1 MFYDLSQY
9 PRRFQRAIKKNL
21 AAAGILFLTNVPT
34 DETAV
39 EAIAEKL
46 GPIKN
51 TFYGKTWDVKDKPM
65 AENVA
70 YTNVFLDLHM
80 DLL

>member
-1 MFYDLSQY
+1 LFYNNWQD
-9 PRRFQRAIKKNL
+9 PKRFQRAIKNNL
-21 AAAGILFLTNVPT
+21 AAAGILLLFNVPT

-46 GPIKN
+46 GPVKN

>member
-1 MFYDLSQY
+1 MVY
-9 PRRFQRAIKKNL
+9 RL
-21 AAAGILFLTNVPT
+21 AADGLIFLWDLPT
-34 DETAV
+34 EETAV
-39 EAIAEKL
+39 EAVAERF

-51 TFYGKTWDVKDKPM
+51 TFYGRTWDVKDKPM